1 MKHYQASE
9 HVKSGVY
16 FDPRH
21 LRFRNMDEPGELPD
35 DGGRYLRVPLLFMLV
50 VGPVLGLIYAVFLPF
65 IGFAALAWMAATGIG
80 RAIRR
85 LRAPK
90 SELKTVTPIRP
101 DARPKKERDAEQSDS
116 KRHGVA

>member
-1 MKHYQASE
+1 MKHYLASE
-9 HVKSGVY
+9 HVESGVY
-16 FDPRH
+16 FEPRR

-35 DGGRYLRVPLLFMLV
+35 DGGRYLRVPLLFMVV
-50 VGPVLGLIYAVFLPF
+50 VGPVLGLAYAIFLPF
-65 IGFAALAWMAATGIG
+65 IGFAALTWMAATGIG

-90 SELKTVTPIRP
+90 SEPTPVASIRP
-101 DARPKKERDAEQSDS
+101 HASPKKERDKGQSDS